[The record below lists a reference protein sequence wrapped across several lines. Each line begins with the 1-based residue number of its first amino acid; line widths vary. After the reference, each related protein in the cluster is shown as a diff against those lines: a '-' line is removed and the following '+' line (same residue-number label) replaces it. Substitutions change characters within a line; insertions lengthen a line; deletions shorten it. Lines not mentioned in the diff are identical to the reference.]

1 MPFRS
6 SWVLSVVMAA
16 LVVALVAAPA
26 WAHMALSKAAPSDK
40 ATVTVAPTQV
50 QLWFTQKPDMA
61 VSRIVL
67 SGASGEV
74 KLGSLKVMDD
84 RSLIAPI
91 EGTLSDG
98 TYTIAW
104 QSAGDDGHVQ
114 KGQITFTLKRATAS
128 R

>member
-1 MPFRS
+1 MRFRS
-6 SWVLSVVMAA
+6 PLLLALTLAA
-16 LVVALVAAPA
+16 LMSVPA

-40 ATVTVAPTQV
+40 TTVTVAPTQV
-50 QLWFTQKPDMA
+50 QLWFTQKPDMT

-67 SGASGEV
+67 TGAAGEV
-74 KLGSLKVMDD
+74 KLGALKLVEE

-91 EGTLSDG
+91 EAQLTDG
-98 TYTIAW
+98 AYSIAW

-114 KGQITFTLKRATAS
+114 KGQVSFTLKRATSS

>member
-1 MPFRS
+1 MRFRS
-6 SWVLSVVMAA
+6 SLVLSLVMAA
-16 LVVALVAAPA
+16 LLAAPA

-67 SGASGEV
+67 SSTSGEV
-74 KLGSLKVMDD
+74 KLGALKLVDE

-91 EGTLSDG
+91 EGTLADG
-98 TYTIAW
+98 AYTIAW

-114 KGQITFTLKRATAS
+114 KGQVTFTLKRATAS

>member
-1 MPFRS
+1 MLFRHR
-6 SWVLSVVMAA
+6 
-16 LVVALVAAPA
+16 LVVSAIFVTLLAVPA

-40 ATVTVAPTQV
+40 ATVTTAPTQV

-61 VSRIVL
+61 VSKIVL
-67 SGASGEV
+67 SGTGGEV
-74 KLGSLKVMDD
+74 KLGAFKLVDE

-91 EGTLSDG
+91 EGSLTDG
-98 TYTIAW
+98 VYTIAW

-114 KGQITFTLKRATAS
+114 KGQVSFTLKRATAT

>member
-1 MPFRS
+1 MRFRS
-6 SWVLSVVMAA
+6 PLLLAVALAA
-16 LVVALVAAPA
+16 LMSVPA

-50 QLWFTQKPDMA
+50 QLWFTQKPDMT

-67 SGASGEV
+67 TGASGEV
-74 KLGSLKVMDD
+74 KLGALKLVEE

-91 EGTLSDG
+91 EAQLTDG
-98 TYTIAW
+98 TYSIAW

-114 KGQITFTLKRATAS
+114 KGQVSFTLKRATAS